1 MYPSPKI
8 GGKEMLAP
16 EKQPLS
22 TIATHFSELKDPRRA
37 CLNDHPL
44 INIITIAL
52 CAIIAGAETWTDVA
66 SFGQNKQ
73 VWLSRF
79 LDLEQG
85 IPSMIPLDGLFAR
98 LGYQSNFRPVFVLGT
113 SRFHHDTQGQVIAI
127 DGKKLR
133 HSL

>member
-73 VWLSRF
+73 VWLRSLSGLWSLRPAPMT
-79 LDLEQG
+79 L
-85 IPSMIPLDGLFAR
+85 PLDGCFCSSGLRQFRASFCP
-98 LGYQSNFRPVFVLGT
+98 GYKPFSPRRETEFIC
-113 SRFHHDTQGQVIAI
+113 H
-127 DGKKLR
+127 
-133 HSL
+133 